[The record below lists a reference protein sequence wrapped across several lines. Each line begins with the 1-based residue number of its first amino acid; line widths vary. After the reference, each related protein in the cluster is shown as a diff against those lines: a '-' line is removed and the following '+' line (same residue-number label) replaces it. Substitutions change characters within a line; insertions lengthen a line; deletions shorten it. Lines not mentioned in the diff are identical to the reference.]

1 MGKIEKQMKRIDEAI
16 DEAINEAI
24 ERNLIN
30 RFDEYADSFKEKMDE
45 FIEMDEL
52 FEPFTVKNK
61 VDHEL
66 DFEMALQTKMGYTVF
81 SILFEYLYGF
91 GLDVLCND
99 FIAPHIVVID
109 NSLFELDTVGL
120 QKKGRGTFTFIPTSR
135 LGRFI
140 VFLAMA
146 MNEDMKTHKEE

>member
-1 MGKIEKQMKRIDEAI
+1 MEKIEKQMKRIDEAI
-16 DEAINEAI
+16 

-30 RFDEYADSFKEKMDE
+30 HFDEYADSFKEKMDE

-52 FEPFTVKNK
+52 FEPFIVKNK
-61 VDHEL
+61 ENKNFNVEIDL
-66 DFEMALQTKMGYTVF
+66 KTKIGYTVF
-81 SILFEYLYGF
+81 SILFEHLYGF

-99 FIAPHIVVID
+99 FIATHIDVID
-109 NSLFELDTVGL
+109 NSLFELDNVGL
-120 QKKGRGTFTFIPTSR
+120 SAKDDKREGFLFTPTSR

-146 MNEDMKTHKEE
+146 MDEDMKMRKEE